1 MKTKTATK
9 RDTVIPGQIR
19 YLLNNSDYL
28 TVFQVEFIDS
38 LRRQWKRQHRLSQK
52 QLTILNGIFDDTKM
66 IKNEE

>member
-9 RDTVIPGQIR
+9 RDPVVPAQIK
-19 YLLNNSDYL
+19 YLLGNADFL

-52 QLTILNGIFDDTKM
+52 QQAVLNAIFDD
-66 IKNEE
+66 IKEIKGEI